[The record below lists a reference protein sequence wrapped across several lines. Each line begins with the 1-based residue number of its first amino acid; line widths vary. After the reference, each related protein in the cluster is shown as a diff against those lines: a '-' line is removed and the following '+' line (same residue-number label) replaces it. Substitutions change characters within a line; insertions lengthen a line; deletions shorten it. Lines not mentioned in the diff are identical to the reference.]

1 MATEFRLSEI
11 ARLVSGELVGD
22 DDVRITGVSTFDRA
36 GAGDL
41 VFIDDPDK
49 LSLADVSAA
58 AAVLAPRSAHSHLK
72 PTIVTEDPKL
82 AFSRILELFAPEPS
96 VEIGVHP
103 TAIVAESATLGHG
116 VAIGPYAVVEDGVR
130 LGDGAVVYPF
140 AFVGRES
147 DIGEKTILW
156 PHVYVGERVTIGKR
170 CRIHAGTSLGAD
182 GFGYLS
188 TREGHRKIPQIG
200 TVVIEDDVEIGANC
214 SVDRAT
220 VTVTRIGA
228 GTKIDDQVHVA
239 HNCDIGRC
247 CLLCGQVGIAG
258 STTLG
263 DFVVM
268 GGQAGVADHADI
280 ASGTTIAA
288 AAGVIGNIREPGIYS
303 GFPARPHTHQLRVL
317 ATEQKLPEMAA
328 RMKEMERQI
337 AELQRRL
344 DGAVRAEKRAKDDR
358 PD

>member
-41 VFIDDPDK
+41 IFVDDPSK
-49 LSLADVSAA
+49 LDLVNGCAA
-58 AAVLAPRSAHSHLK
+58 AAVLAPPSTHSHLK
-72 PTIVTEDPKL
+72 PTIITEDPKL
-82 AFSRILELFAPEPS
+82 AFSRVLELFAPVPS

-103 TAIVAESATLGHG
+103 KAVVAPSATLGRN
-116 VAIGPYAVVEDGVR
+116 VAIGAYAVIEDGVR

-147 DIGEKTILW
+147 DIGEGTILW

-170 CRIHAGTSLGAD
+170 CLIHAGTSVGAD

-200 TVVIEDDVEIGANC
+200 TVVIEDEVEIGANC
-214 SVDRAT
+214 TVDRAT
-220 VTVTRIGA
+220 ITVTRIGA

-239 HNCDIGRC
+239 HNCDIGRG
-247 CLLCGQVGIAG
+247 CLLCGLVGVAG
-258 STTLG
+258 STTVG
-263 DFVVM
+263 DGVVM
-268 GGQAGVADHADI
+268 GGQAGVGDHVNV
-280 ASGTTIAA
+280 ASGAIIGAQ
-288 AAGVIGNIREPGIYS
+288 AGVIGNIDEPGVYS
-303 GFPARPHTHQLRVL
+303 GYPARPHQHQLRVL
-317 ATEQKLPEMAA
+317 AVEQKLPEMAQ
-328 RMKEMERQI
+328 RLKQLERQVE
-337 AELQRRL
+337 ELQRL
-344 DGAVRAEKRAKDDR
+344 LAKAQNGDR

>member
-36 GAGDL
+36 GEGDL
-41 VFIDDPDK
+41 VFIDDPSK
-49 LSLADVSAA
+49 LSLADVSLA
-58 AAVLAPRSAHSHLK
+58 AAVLAPRSGHSHLK

-103 TAIVAESATLGHG
+103 TAVVAPSVSLGLG
-116 VAIGPYAVVEDGVR
+116 VAIGPYAVVEDGAR
-130 LGDGAVVYPF
+130 LGDGVVVYPF

-147 DIGEKTILW
+147 DIGEDTVLW

-170 CRIHAGTSLGAD
+170 CRIHAGTAIGAD

-200 TVVIEDDVEIGANC
+200 TVVVEDDVEIGANC

-220 VTVTRIGA
+220 ITVTRIGA

-268 GGQAGVADHADI
+268 GGQAGAADHVNI
-280 ASGTTIAA
+280 APGTTVAA
-288 AAGVIGNIREPGIYS
+288 AGGVIGNIAEPGIYS
-303 GFPARPHTHQLRVL
+303 GFPARPHSHQLRVM
-317 ATEQKLPEMAA
+317 AVEQKLPEMAS
-328 RMKEMERQI
+328 RMRAMERQI

-344 DGAVRAEKRAKDDR
+344 DGTTKAEKRASEERSD
-358 PD
+358 